1 MPVLLRSRGRA
12 VAVAIG
18 VLTAAAVLGAASA
31 ALLSGR
37 GTTDAGISGTAYQG
51 PFPEVVKAAEKA
63 AIAHAGETGVG
74 EKEPLRTKDVLIDP
88 EGKRHVRF
96 DRVPKGVPVKG
107 GDLVIHLDA
116 HNAYRGVTRATLR
129 KVDPSALSPRLT
141 AGQAAARA
149 STVAK
154 GSVGKPKLIIDL
166 RKDRVPLAH
175 RVDVVDRQDR
185 SGGHS
190 VVPDARDAKV
200 FSSAPLQEGIIPPRV
215 QLGPTAAGKG
225 GTGSSLY
232 VGQVPLGTT
241 KHADGTFTLKDPRR
255 GNLETR
261 DARSH
266 TPTDFSS
273 GKVLTDKDNRWG
285 NGKTSDPATAAV
297 DVHYGLSATYD
308 FYASTFGRKGIYND
322 GKGPHAIVHWGNKVG
337 NAGWSETCRC
347 ILYGGGAGKPFNIP
361 PVSLDTTAHE
371 LSHGVVSATANLQ
384 ATRED
389 KAGFYGEPGA
399 LNESLADIFA
409 TGVEFNADNK
419 ANPPNYLF
427 GEKLGPAQGWIR
439 RLDKPSLDIV
449 GGGVD
454 YWDNSTVDRE
464 VHSGSGVS
472 SHAFYLLAEGSG
484 QKTIRGVNYDSPTK
498 DGSTVKGIGRARAL
512 QIFYRA
518 LTRYMVSTTDFH
530 QARTATLQAAADM
543 HGADSA
549 EYKAVDKAW
558 AAVNVTEANTPKP

>member
-1 MPVLLRSRGRA
+1 MRALPNSRRRT
-12 VAVAIG
+12 VATAIG

-31 ALLSGR
+31 AFLSGS
-37 GTTDAGISGTAYQG
+37 GTTDAEIPAVALKG
-51 PFPEVVKAAEKA
+51 PFAEVARAAQKAAT
-63 AIAHAGETGVG
+63 AHAKETGVG
-74 EKEPLRTKDVLIDP
+74 ETESLTPKDVLIDP

-96 DRVPKGVPVKG
+96 DRVLDGVPVKG

-129 KVDPSALSPRLT
+129 KVDPPALSPRLT

-154 GSVGKPKLIIDL
+154 GSVGKRKLITDL
-166 RKDRVPLAH
+166 GKDKAPLAH

-190 VVPDARDAKV
+190 VVLDARGGTV
-200 FSSAPLQEGIIPPRV
+200 LSSAPLAEGISPASRRP
-215 QLGPTAAGKG
+215 GAAAAEKA

-232 VGQVPLGTT
+232 AGQVPLGTT
-241 KHADGTFTLKDPRR
+241 KRADGTFTLKDPGR

-261 DARSH
+261 DARSR

-273 GKVLTDKDNRWG
+273 GKVFTDKDDRWG
-285 NGKTSDPATAAV
+285 NGENSDPATAAV

-308 FYASTFGRKGIYND
+308 FYARTFGRKGIYND
-322 GKGPHAIVHWGNKVG
+322 GQGPRAIVHWGNKVG
-337 NAGWSETCRC
+337 NAGWSDTCRC
-347 ILYGGGAGKPFNIP
+347 ILYGDGDGRRFTTPL
-361 PVSLDTTAHE
+361 VSLDSTAHE

-384 ATRED
+384 PTSED
-389 KAGFYGEPGA
+389 ARGLYGEPGS

-409 TGVEFNADNK
+409 AGVEFNADNE
-419 ANPPNYLF
+419 ATTPNYLY
-427 GEKLGPAQGWIR
+427 GEKLAPEPGWIR
-439 RLDKPSLDIV
+439 RLDKPSLSKPS
-449 GGGVD
+449 GVD
-454 YWDNSTVDRE
+454 YWDTDVGDRD
-464 VHSGSGVS
+464 VHPGSGVS
-472 SHAFYLLAEGSG
+472 SHAFYLLAEGNG
-484 QKTIRGVNYDSPTK
+484 KKTIRGVNYDSPTI

-530 QARTATLQAAADM
+530 QARIATLQAAADM
-543 HGADSA
+543 YGADSA
-549 EYKAVDKAW
+549 ECRTVDKAW